1 MLRKILLALHL
12 AGAALSVALL
22 VSTFLAKGIITSKA
36 RQVAVDKS
44 RSLSDPLADKV
55 QETLDRPMI
64 GKLIRGDVRERL
76 ESELAG
82 YRTSP
87 EAWLIELAE
96 GGATRAKAFDFPE
109 IESPIARKAVDLLT
123 KGVSDLKDRLE
134 ESYRSLIADLRI
146 FAATNLVAFLLAASL
161 AWVAKTP
168 RASHWLLGYSLV
180 MLLAFAAS
188 IFLYVDQN
196 WTWNLLRNDYMGWG
210 YPTFLGAVTL
220 YGILRVTPEL
230 FFSRNKSPT
239 ESSSP

>member
-1 MLRKILLALHL
+1 MLRKILIALHL
-12 AGAALSVALL
+12 AGAALSVTLL

-44 RSLSDPLADKV
+44 RSLADPLAAKV
-55 QETLDRPMI
+55 QETLDRPVI
-64 GKLIRGDVRERL
+64 GKLIRGEVRDRL

-82 YRTSP
+82 YRTAP
-87 EAWLIELAE
+87 DAWLIELAE
-96 GGATRAKAFDFPE
+96 GGAGRAKAFDFPE
-109 IESPIARKAVDLLT
+109 IESPLARKAVDLLT

-161 AWVAKTP
+161 AWVARTP
-168 RASHWLLGYSLV
+168 RASHWLHGYSFV

-196 WTWNLLRNDYMGWG
+196 WTWNLLRNDHMGWR
-210 YPTFLGAVTL
+210 YPAVLGAITL

-230 FFSRNKSPT
+230 FMSRNEASI